1 MQSRDGFLFLP
12 RYSFA
17 TAPALDRVV
26 VAAGEND
33 AAKQQVVAAWSASRP
48 RQLAE
53 DLYRN
58 VGPGQSAYDVSFAD
72 LARTHNAFIA
82 RTMAHILFYT
92 TVSSFPDAA
101 WPIREAVAQLA
112 LMLLG
117 AAIVYAATRLR
128 LPRQRRLRPTLL
140 GVATERIVAR
150 ANQVCWRE
158 PIRPMSWCGRRAK
171 PGSRLAPSPK
181 MRSVTNPAPTMC
193 RSASTGTSVPLP
205 PDTATAATASVI
217 ASSPSHAVSVM
228 PCHSPGLCT
237 TGAAGRARLDARR
250 TRGRRSRT
258 DTAPRLEAPNPPLE
272 CAPHLPS
279 RQRPARAPPI
289 AEAPDRAAAVA
300 GPPVWRA
307 TRVTAPTRSPLSAIA
322 SRTMRT
328 ARSRISGG

>member
-1 MQSRDGFLFLP
+1 MAPERRIVQSRDGFLFLP

-33 AAKQQVVAAWSASRP
+33 AAEQQVVAAWSASRP

-92 TVSSFPDAA
+92 TESSFPDAA

-128 LPRQRRLRPTLL
+128 LPRQRRLRPTL
-140 GVATERIVAR
+140 
-150 ANQVCWRE
+150 Q
-158 PIRPMSWCGRRAK
+158 
-171 PGSRLAPSPK
+171 
-181 MRSVTNPAPTMC
+181 
-193 RSASTGTSVPLP
+193 
-205 PDTATAATASVI
+205 
-217 ASSPSHAVSVM
+217 HA
-228 PCHSPGLCT
+228 
-237 TGAAGRARLDARR
+237 
-250 TRGRRSRT
+250 
-258 DTAPRLEAPNPPLE
+258 
-272 CAPHLPS
+272 
-279 RQRPARAPPI
+279 
-289 AEAPDRAAAVA
+289 
-300 GPPVWRA
+300 
-307 TRVTAPTRSPLSAIA
+307 
-322 SRTMRT
+322 
-328 ARSRISGG
+328 